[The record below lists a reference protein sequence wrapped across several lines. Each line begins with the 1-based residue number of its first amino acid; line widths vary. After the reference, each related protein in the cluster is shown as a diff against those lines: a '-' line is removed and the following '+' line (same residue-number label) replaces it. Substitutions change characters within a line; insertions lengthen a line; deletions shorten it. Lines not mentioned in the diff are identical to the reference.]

1 MISRIGFFANLMAGY
16 RLKMNVAAKAVSSHP
31 LISTTVKLVIRGSGT
46 KISKV
51 IIIPNAIPA
60 AQLES
65 KTTRLCPE
73 TILTIVLGLAPKA
86 LKTPNS

>member
-1 MISRIGFFANLMAGY
+1 MAGY

-31 LISTTVKLVIRGSGT
+31 LISTTVKPVIRGSGT

-51 IIIPNAIPA
+51 TIIPNAIPA